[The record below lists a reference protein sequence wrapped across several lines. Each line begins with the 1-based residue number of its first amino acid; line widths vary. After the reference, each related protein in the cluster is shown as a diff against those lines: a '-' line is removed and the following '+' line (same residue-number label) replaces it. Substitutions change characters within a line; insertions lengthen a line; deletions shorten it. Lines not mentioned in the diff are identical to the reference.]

1 METTKE
7 NVLFLLACA
16 WLVLMHLAK
25 HVTRCRNA
33 LCFRPFQQLNLL
45 ISFLTS
51 VLNLTYIFFSVLSL
65 RQNSLLQSSLQLS
78 YLHSRSF
85 FFFFMNFYLFCWL
98 YIHWCEFLCADKAQ
112 NTFNFFPPQYSKGAP
127 AFPTWNLKILRR
139 ILL

>member
-25 HVTRCRNA
+25 HVTRRRNA

-85 FFFFMNFYLFCWL
+85 FFFFFGCTSIDVNFCVPTK
-98 YIHWCEFLCADKAQ
+98 HRMQ
-112 NTFNFFPPQYSKGAP
+112 NTFNFFFPPQYSKGAP
-127 AFPTWNLKILRR
+127 GFPTWNLKILRR

>member
-25 HVTRCRNA
+25 HVTRRRNA
-33 LCFRPFQQLNLL
+33 LCFRPFHQLNLL
-45 ISFLTS
+45 IRFLTS

-85 FFFFMNFYLFCWL
+85 AACTSIDVNFCVPTKHG
-98 YIHWCEFLCADKAQ
+98 IHLMIPHFL
-112 NTFNFFPPQYSKGAP
+112 TS
-127 AFPTWNLKILRR
+127 I
-139 ILL
+139 